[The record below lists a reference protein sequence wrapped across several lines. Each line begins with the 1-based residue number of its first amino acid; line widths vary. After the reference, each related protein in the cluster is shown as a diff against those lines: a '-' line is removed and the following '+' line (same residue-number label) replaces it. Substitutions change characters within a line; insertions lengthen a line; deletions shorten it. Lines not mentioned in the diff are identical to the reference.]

1 MSDDGSSGWRP
12 RGSGPSLGAS
22 RQQLTEHRDH
32 TTGREA
38 VRRENIVERHRVSTD
53 TRVSTGVRP
62 VQYGRAP
69 SLNRSPDVELQL
81 PSLEPLT
88 QSPAAQPVDGVFK
101 DPSGDS
107 GQLPSSR
114 PFGDEPPV
122 RTAADGLLSLDK
134 EFQGAPS
141 DEGRQPMNNPLEVE
155 DAPRLEEPLP
165 PPSVPKSN
173 RGDDAFGVEPFDDL
187 DEYANEC
194 RNSLVYLRGKRL
206 ADIDLSIE
214 AAGEAGRDFPRSCD
228 LAYGSLPIAEATPPS
243 APKEYLWTASGLCH
257 KPLYFEQRHL
267 ERYGHTARYWT
278 QPILSAAHF
287 FSTLPVLPYRMGLRT
302 PNECVYALGHYR
314 PGNCAP
320 YLIPAIPFTLRAG
333 LMQAG
338 AVTGAAALLP

>member
-1 MSDDGSSGWRP
+1 MLLQSQPFALSDDGGSGWRP
-12 RGSGPSLGAS
+12 RGSGSSLGAS

-32 TTGREA
+32 TTVREA
-38 VRRENIVERHRVSTD
+38 VIRENTVERHRVSTD
-53 TRVSTGVRP
+53 VRVSTGVRP
-62 VQYGRAP
+62 VQYDRAP

-81 PSLEPLT
+81 PSISPQT
-88 QSPAAQPVDGVFK
+88 QSPATQPVDGVFK
-101 DPSGDS
+101 A
-107 GQLPSSR
+107 

-122 RTAADGLLSLDK
+122 QTAADGLLSLDK
-134 EFQGAPS
+134 KFQGAPS
-141 DEGRQPMNNPLEVE
+141 DEGRQPMNNPLEIE

-165 PPSVPKSN
+165 PPSVPEPN
-173 RGDDAFGVEPFDDL
+173 RGDDAFGAELSDDL
-187 DEYANEC
+187 EEYANEC

-214 AAGEAGRDFPRSCD
+214 SAGEAGRDFPRSCD
-228 LAYGSLPIAEATPPS
+228 LAYGSLPIAEVTPPS

-287 FSTLPVLPYRMGLRT
+287 FSTLPVLPYRMGLRS